1 MWKTILKAKMW
12 QIIGYDQNIPFLS
25 EKDNAQKGLNFPII
39 IKDAQTPII
48 QELDVNNKPL
58 LTTKGYDLN
67 AYLEAKKQIDSQA
80 YFDALRTISRAFKNY
95 PQTIFKKDLYL
106 LEIIALGQL
115 GIKKSLLIDIGTQ
128 WIKNYPTDPNIPEA
142 LYYVAKGH

>member
-1 MWKTILKAKMW
+1 M
-12 QIIGYDQNIPFLS
+12 
-25 EKDNAQKGLNFPII
+25 NFPIV

-67 AYLEAKKQIDSQA
+67 AYLEAKKQMDSQA

-95 PQTIFKKDLYL
+95 PQTMFKKDLYL

-115 GIKKSLLIDIGTQ
+115 GIKNPYS
-128 WIKNYPTDPNIPEA
+128 
-142 LYYVAKGH
+142 